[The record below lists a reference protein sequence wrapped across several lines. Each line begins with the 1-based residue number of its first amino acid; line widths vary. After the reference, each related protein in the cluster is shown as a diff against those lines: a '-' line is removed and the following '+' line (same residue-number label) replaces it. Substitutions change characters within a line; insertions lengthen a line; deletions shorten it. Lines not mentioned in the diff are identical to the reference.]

1 MSRSPA
7 KRTNLLF
14 NSLSDASRRRLE
26 PHVRYMELDRGEVV
40 FRPGEAVRRVI
51 FPFVGTMASLLVVDE
66 DGTGIEAGVVG
77 CEGIVGI
84 QASLGNVN
92 AAHQCVIQ
100 IAGDAV
106 SVPAEVLAWEF
117 ERDPSIQKRILR
129 YIAYLLAQISHTA
142 LCNRLHPADERLA
155 RWLLMCQ
162 DRAQTNELYLTHELL
177 AQMLGTRRATVSL
190 SAGALQAAGLIR
202 YVHGKLT
209 IIDRAGL
216 LSTTCSCY
224 DALRRF
230 EREYIN
236 NGNHPE

>member
-1 MSRSPA
+1 
-7 KRTNLLF
+7 
-14 NSLSDASRRRLE
+14 
-26 PHVRYMELDRGEVV
+26 
-40 FRPGEAVRRVI
+40 
-51 FPFVGTMASLLVVDE
+51 
-66 DGTGIEAGVVG
+66 
-77 CEGIVGI
+77 
-84 QASLGNVN
+84 
-92 AAHQCVIQ
+92 
-100 IAGDAV
+100 
-106 SVPAEVLAWEF
+106 
-117 ERDPSIQKRILR
+117 
-129 YIAYLLAQISHTA
+129 
-142 LCNRLHPADERLA
+142 
-155 RWLLMCQ
+155 MCQ